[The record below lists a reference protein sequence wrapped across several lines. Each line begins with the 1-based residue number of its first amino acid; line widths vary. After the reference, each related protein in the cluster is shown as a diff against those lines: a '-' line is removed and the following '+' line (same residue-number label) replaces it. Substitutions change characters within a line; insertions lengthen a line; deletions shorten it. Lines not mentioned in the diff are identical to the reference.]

1 MIATS
6 SSKVKLTKEIISNVG
21 KHKPTSKE
29 LYNAIDI
36 AMQSNVCTT
45 IRRETQQ
52 RHTYCMFSWVSE
64 TPYTET
70 TTSAK

>member
-1 MIATS
+1 MAAS
-6 SSKVKLTKEIISNVG
+6 NSKVKLTKESISNVG
-21 KHKPTSKE
+21 KHKLTSKE

-45 IRRETQQ
+45 IKRETQQ
-52 RHTYCMFSWVSE
+52 RCTYCMFSWALE